1 LPVPKS
7 THDKQVARAREKR
20 KQDALARRAKRSR
33 LLVFGLVV
41 LLVLALVG
49 AALVGLVGDG
59 GTPTV
64 DDDPDAATDAGEE
77 PGEDGEEPLAADERP
92 ADACPPTP
100 DDVPEVTSEM
110 YDEPP
115 PMEIDVEAA
124 YVATVATTCGD
135 IVFELD
141 AAGTPTTVNNFVFLA
156 EEGYYD
162 GVGFHR
168 VIEGFVVQ
176 AGDPAGTGCG
186 REDCIS
192 ATGPAF
198 PGYTF
203 EDELEPATELVAD
216 EGGYPQGAL
225 AMANAGPDTNGSQ
238 FFIVEPE
245 DGAPLPPAYTYFGRV
260 LEGQDVVQ
268 RIALGPAGGEGNAL
282 DPVIITS
289 VTIEAG

>member
-1 LPVPKS
+1 LPVAKS

-20 KQDALARRAKRSR
+20 KRDALARRAQRSR
-33 LLVFGLVV
+33 LLVIGLVI

-49 AALVGLVGDG
+49 AALAGLVGGDG

-64 DDDPDAATDAGEE
+64 DDTADEVDDAA
-77 PGEDGEEPLAADERP
+77 GEDGDEPLAADERP

-100 DDVPEVTSEM
+100 EDVPEVTSEM

-115 PMEIDVEAA
+115 AMEIDVDAS
-124 YVATVATTCGD
+124 YVATIATTCGD
-135 IVFELD
+135 IVVELD
-141 AAGTPTTVNNFVFLA
+141 AAGTPVTVNNFVFLA

-186 REDCIS
+186 REDCLS
-192 ATGPAF
+192 PGGDAF

-203 EDELEPATELVAD
+203 EDELDTAAELVAE

-238 FFIVEPE
+238 FFIVEPDE
-245 DGAPLPPAYTYFGRV
+245 GAPLPPAYTYFGRV
-260 LEGQDVVQ
+260 VEGQDVAQ
-268 RIALGPAGGEGNAL
+268 RIALGPVGGEGSAL
-282 DPVIITS
+282 DPVVITS
-289 VTIEAG
+289 VTVEVS